1 MLSPLR
7 RAAAIAVTACL
18 AGTMLITSGG
28 AAIAA
33 STPGVSI
40 TNEWYQTPD
49 LLRGTVQSE
58 ITGTIYSLDFYNSRL
73 RAITTSGEFTNY
85 SISGQSSHIA
95 IDYSTDTV
103 FTATYSNTIS
113 VVHDGVVDSYH
124 AGNNVSGIYVDQS
137 TGIAYFVNNGST
149 DLMKYDHGTISSIPL
164 PGYASSVEFVDGTM
178 YVAARST
185 GTVWAVN
192 DDVVTSTIT
201 IDDGSASNGSSSYLD
216 LAADETRD
224 TLWVTS
230 PATDE
235 LVSITGDTLERHDVG
250 DLPAKVAVD
259 ETSGVAYAYNQND
272 QTVTPVGDT
281 DLSTFAAPQLS
292 SMVSDR
298 SSGAMYFFTT
308 YSAVVLR
315 VLDGHLGA
323 ITLTGILPG
332 QYAPIEALVVNPTN
346 SSFSV
351 VRQTGS
357 GSSVIDRI
365 APTTTTAPASFTASV
380 PNQATTGNRYSFAPL
395 ASGSPLPTVTLESGV
410 LPTGLTL
417 DSRTGVISGIPVKGG
432 TRTVSLRAT
441 SGSSTAV
448 QAYTITT
455 TGFTNDAPPRA
466 SLGSAYEFQ
475 FETTSAQPNIYLESG
490 SLPAGLTLSSGGYVF
505 GTPTEV
511 GRFTFTVYE
520 FMWNSY
526 MAFPKSTVTIEVG
539 NAVSAFTSGAP
550 VTGELG
556 EDYSFTFAANG
567 FPAPT
572 YTVSGG
578 TLPAGLSLDKTTGVL
593 SGTPAKAGAS
603 TFSVTAQSVYEGV
616 RTSKTSKFTVEIFG
630 APQITSGTPT
640 PALVGSPYSF
650 TVKASGYPAPDFGII
665 DGELPAGLSFNSS
678 TGVISGTPT
687 EQVATLVSF
696 TAFNGLGDDATE
708 DYLMLGQSAT
718 STTITLDRKATQTFG
733 SATRVTAK
741 AQVALVEGVYPEG
754 EVVFFDGETELAS
767 VSVESD
773 GTARL
778 VLPATTT
785 GGNHWIGARFVPDS
799 NVLHVSFADAKLT
812 VKKATSKSTLTLSKS
827 SVKKNTTTTVTA
839 KVVASGVANPTGTV
853 SVYVGTKKL
862 VTATLGDGG
871 VATLTVPKFTTTGSK
886 KLVLKYSGS
895 TDIAASAAATK
906 TLTVKK

>member
-1 MLSPLR
+1 MLNPLR
-7 RAAAIAVTACL
+7 RAAAIAVTVTLTGA
-18 AGTMLITSGG
+18 MLIASGG
-28 AAIAA
+28 AAHAA
-33 STPGVSI
+33 STPGVTI

-58 ITGTIYSLDFYNSRL
+58 LTGTIYSLDFYNSRL

-85 SISGQSSHIA
+85 PISGQSSHIA

-103 FTATYSNTIS
+103 FTATYNNTIS

-124 AGNNVSGIYVDQS
+124 AGSNVSGIFVDQS

-149 DLMKYDHGTISSIPL
+149 DLMKYDHGVISSVPL

-185 GTVWAVN
+185 GTLWALE
-192 DDVVTSTIT
+192 DDVVTSTVI

-216 LAADETRD
+216 LAADATND

-259 ETSGVAYAYNQND
+259 ETTGVAYAYNQND

-298 SSGAMYFFTT
+298 SSGAMYFFNA

-315 VLDGHLGA
+315 VLDEQLGA
-323 ITLTGILPG
+323 ISLTGILPG
-332 QYAPIEALVVNPTN
+332 QYAPIEALVVNPTD

-365 APTTTTAPASFTASV
+365 APTTSTAPASFTASS

-466 SLGSAYEFQ
+466 SLGSPYEFQ

-550 VTGELG
+550 IAGELG

-567 FPAPT
+567 FPLPT

-578 TLPAGLSLDKTTGVL
+578 SLPAGLSLDKTTGVL
-593 SGTPAKAGAS
+593 SGTPTRAGAS

-630 APQITSGTPT
+630 APEITSGAPA
-640 PALVGSPYSF
+640 PALVGAPYAF

-687 EQVATLVSF
+687 ERVAAPVSI
-696 TAFNGLGDDATE
+696 TAFNGLGEDATV
-708 DYLMLGQSAT
+708 DYRVVAQSAT
-718 STTITLDRKATQTFG
+718 STKLAVDRKATQTFG

-741 AQVALVEGVYPEG
+741 AVVAPVDGAVPAG
-754 EVVFFDGETELAS
+754 DVVFSDGDTALAS
-767 VSVESD
+767 VDVD
-773 GTARL
+773 GSGVASLT
-778 VLPATTT
+778 LPATLA
-785 GGNHWIGARFVPDS
+785 GGAHTITARFVPDAELLAAS
-799 NVLHVSFADAKLT
+799 TATSKVT
-812 VKKATSKSTLTLSKS
+812 VTKASSKSTLTLTKTTI
-827 SVKKNTTTTVTA
+827 KKNTTTTVKA
-839 KVVASGVANPTGTV
+839 KVVVSGVANPTGTV
-853 SVYVGTKKL
+853 TITVSGKKIATGTIG
-862 VTATLGDGG
+862 AGG
-871 VATLTVPKFTTTGSK
+871 VATITLPKFSTTGSK
-886 KLVLKYSGS
+886 KLVLTYAG
-895 TDIAASAAATK
+895 TGDISASKAATK
-906 TLTVKK
+906 TLSVKK